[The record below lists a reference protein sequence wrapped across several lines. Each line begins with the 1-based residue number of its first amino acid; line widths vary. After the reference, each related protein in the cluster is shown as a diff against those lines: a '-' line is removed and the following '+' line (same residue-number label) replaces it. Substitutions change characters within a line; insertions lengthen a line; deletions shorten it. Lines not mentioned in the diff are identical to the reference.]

1 MKRYLMAI
9 IVLRTSSYI
18 NAGTAPVQGSADRE
32 AIAKIRDEWMNRSQA
47 LETFTDF
54 TEVIGPSLTATPAY
68 KTPPS
73 GRGIGRRPEI
83 TALVIIGG
91 SIATEICQ
99 RYWPKGLFAG
109 RYDPYNIVTYAIG
122 VGICYVFDRR
132 LPVKTGLKSAAQ

>member
-1 MKRYLMAI
+1 MAI

-68 KTPPS
+68 KNAAEWARDRAAARDHRA
-73 GRGIGRRPEI
+73 GHHRGKYR
-83 TALVIIGG
+83 
-91 SIATEICQ
+91 
-99 RYWPKGLFAG
+99 
-109 RYDPYNIVTYAIG
+109 D
-122 VGICYVFDRR
+122 
-132 LPVKTGLKSAAQ
+132 